1 MSSAKVEISLRVRP
15 NAARSQVLGFTDGIL
30 RVKVAAPPVKGKAN
44 KELIAFLSQ
53 LLGIGKSS
61 LAILKGHASRNKV
74 ITIDGLR
81 QEDIMKRLSPSSSGD
96 ASR

>member
-1 MSSAKVEISLRVRP
+1 MSSAIAKISLRVYP
-15 NAARSQVLGFTDGIL
+15 DAARSQIVGFSGGIL

-81 QEDIMKRLSPSSSGD
+81 QEAIKKRLSPSSSGD
-96 ASR
+96 ASG